1 MLQVLELGC
10 FDEPMEFGAVLQQ
23 FEMPPA
29 KIPSTVFAQGRYR
42 TKITY
47 SAKENAK
54 LRYEEVEFSVVPA
67 GS

>member
-1 MLQVLELGC
+1 MLQVLELGS
-10 FDEPMEFGAVLQQ
+10 FNEPMEFGAVLQQ